1 MKTFFAPSRRA
12 LPALLVLGAVV
23 AAATLLRAASSAPA
37 SATNKASATA
47 SAAAAA
53 VAPAPF
59 EPPKSVF
66 IWDPA
71 DPGFGRDPFFPFSAR
86 NGRWA
91 PPPPKKEV
99 KIVPPTETTTQPK
112 PPETTVSTTP
122 PSAPRKDYKLDLTGI
137 GGRRTAVIN
146 NISFLKGET
155 GRVNTPE
162 GPVKIRL
169 DEILGDSVR
178 VTIWLEDGKTETR
191 EIPLSG
197 R

>member
-1 MKTFFAPSRRA
+1 MKTAFSAPWSWMRA
-12 LPALLVLGAVV
+12 ALVLAALCGAGLLVHAAGTAP
-23 AAATLLRAASSAPA
+23 AAAT
-37 SATNKASATA
+37 NKTA
-47 SAAAAA
+47 SGTAA
-53 VAPAPF
+53 VAAPVPF

-71 DPGFGRDPFFPFSAR
+71 DPGFGRDPFFPHSPR

-99 KIVPPTETTTQPK
+99 KPVETPPTTGTTRPVETTT
-112 PPETTVSTTP
+112 PPPVLRRE
-122 PSAPRKDYKLDLTGI
+122 YKLDLSGI

-146 NISFLKGET
+146 NVSFLKGET
-155 GRVNTPE
+155 GRVNTPD

-169 DEILGDSVR
+169 DEILGDAVR

>member
-1 MKTFFAPSRRA
+1 MKTTRSIRSSNLAA
-12 LPALLVLGAVV
+12 VLMLAAMIAAIALLQSAVAAPAAPTNKTAASAVV
-23 AAATLLRAASSAPA
+23 ATP
-37 SATNKASATA
+37 
-47 SAAAAA
+47 
-53 VAPAPF
+53 APAPF

-71 DPGFGRDPFFPFSAR
+71 DPGFGRDPFFPQSPR

-99 KIVPPTETTTQPK
+99 KPVETP
-112 PPETTVSTTP
+112 STTP
-122 PSAPRKDYKLDLTGI
+122 VIKPVETVPQPPVVRKEYKLDLSGI

-146 NISFLKGET
+146 NISFLRGET
-155 GRVNTPE
+155 GRVNTPD

-178 VTIWLEDGKTETR
+178 VTIWLDDGKTETR
-191 EIPLSG
+191 EVPLSG

>member
-1 MKTFFAPSRRA
+1 MKTAFFFRA
-12 LPALLVLGAVV
+12 Y
-23 AAATLLRAASSAPA
+23 RAH
-37 SATNKASATA
+37 
-47 SAAAAA
+47 AA
-53 VAPAPF
+53 VALAALFVTVLLAWRAGAAPAAAPGKDKATAAAEPAAPVPF

-71 DPGFGRDPFFPFSAR
+71 DPGFGRDPFFPHSPR

-99 KIVPPTETTTQPK
+99 KPVEPPGTTTPPPKPTET
-112 PPETTVSTTP
+112 ETP
-122 PSAPRKDYKLDLTGI
+122 PQPPRREYKLDLSGI

-155 GRVNTPE
+155 GRVNTPQ

-169 DEILGDSVR
+169 DEILGDGVR
-178 VTIWLEDGKTETR
+178 VTIWLEDGKTEQR

>member
-1 MKTFFAPSRRA
+1 MKIPRA
-12 LPALLVLGAVV
+12 SIRGGMAGVLVAGV
-23 AAATLLRAASSAPA
+23 AAAALVRAASTAPAPA
-37 SATNKASATA
+37 SNKPTA
-47 SAAAAA
+47 SAAAPAA
-53 VAPAPF
+53 APAPF

-99 KIVPPTETTTQPK
+99 KVVTPVETTSQTK
-112 PPETTVSTTP
+112 PAATTITP
-122 PSAPRKDYKLDLTGI
+122 PPPARKEYKLDLSGI

-169 DEILGDSVR
+169 DEILGDGVR

>member
-1 MKTFFAPSRRA
+1 MKTIRSIQSSGMAA
-12 LPALLVLGAVV
+12 VLML
-23 AAATLLRAASSAPA
+23 AATIAVFSFLQ
-37 SATNKASATA
+37 
-47 SAAAAA
+47 SAAAAPATATNKTAASAA
-53 VAPAPF
+53 VATPAPVPF

-71 DPGFGRDPFFPFSAR
+71 DPGFGRDPFFPQSPR

-91 PPPPKKEV
+91 PPPPRKEV
-99 KIVPPTETTTQPK
+99 KPAEIPSTTTTSKTIETVPQP
-112 PPETTVSTTP
+112 PIV
-122 PSAPRKDYKLDLTGI
+122 RKEYKLDLSGI

-146 NISFLKGET
+146 NISFLKGEI
-155 GRVNTPE
+155 GRVNTPD

-178 VTIWLEDGKTETR
+178 VTIWLDDGKTETR
-191 EIPLSG
+191 DVPLSG

>member
-1 MKTFFAPSRRA
+1 MKTNLSTRSLWPFLAVA
-12 LPALLVLGAVV
+12 LTGV
-23 AAATLLRAASSAPA
+23 AAAALAVRAATTAPA
-37 SATNKASATA
+37 KPATNQTASATA
-47 SAAAAA
+47 ATA
-53 VAPAPF
+53 APAPF

-66 IWDPA
+66 VWDPA
-71 DPGFGRDPFFPFSAR
+71 DPAFGRDPFFPNSPR

-99 KIVPPTETTTQPK
+99 KPVETTPATPATPK
-112 PPETTVSTTP
+112 AAEVVA
-122 PSAPRKDYKLDLTGI
+122 PSPARKEYKMDLSGI

-155 GRVNTPE
+155 GRVNTPD

-178 VTIWLEDGKTETR
+178 ITIWLEDGKTESR